1 MKQNY
6 YEINKSV
13 NQYNEKIVKEKFGY
27 GQIQK
32 IYSTPHLI
40 CFIVR
45 YPGLN
50 RYLYIGRGSN
60 YEGLWEGIIAPP
72 SDIRIKDKYL
82 EYLRKKLLGLQRD
95 F

>member
-60 YEGLWEGIIAPP
+60 YEGVMGKAL
-72 SDIRIKDKYL
+72 L
-82 EYLRKKLLGLQRD
+82 LRHPI
-95 F
+95 FE